1 MSLALIKMQSIVVW
15 AGAIGSLLGVM
26 TSAIAIGALYRSSI
40 RKGYAAERDFN
51 HLQRNYE
58 NLTKNIDFMAKEID
72 ANFVAISKDLDNRC
86 DSIDKNQIEIKA
98 LLLSNLGIKP
108 KSIE

>member
-1 MSLALIKMQSIVVW
+1 MQLLIVWGGVVGSIF
-15 AGAIGSLLGVM
+15 GII
-26 TSAIAIGALYRSSI
+26 TSAIAIAALYRSSV

-58 NLTKNIDFMAKEID
+58 TLTKNIDFMAKEID
-72 ANFVAISKDLDNRC
+72 ADFGTIAKEMDNRF
-86 DSIDKNQIEIKA
+86 DRIDQNQLEIKA

-108 KSIE
+108 KSLEP

>member
-1 MSLALIKMQSIVVW
+1 MSAIIVW
-15 AGAIGSLLGVM
+15 AGVLGSIFGILTTV
-26 TSAIAIGALYRSSI
+26 IAIGALYRGSV

-72 ANFVAISKDLDNRC
+72 ADFGAIAKELDSRC
-86 DSIDKNQIEIKA
+86 DRIDQNQIEIKA
-98 LLLSNLGIKP
+98 LLLSNLGAKT
-108 KSIE
+108 KLGEQ

>member
-1 MSLALIKMQSIVVW
+1 MQSLIIWV
-15 AGAIGSLLGVM
+15 AAIGSVLGIM
-26 TSAIAIGALYRSSI
+26 TSTIAIGALYRSSI

-72 ANFVAISKDLDNRC
+72 IDFEAISKEI
-86 DSIDKNQIEIKA
+86 DSRFDRIDQNQIEIKA

-108 KSIE
+108 KHLDQ